1 MQAANQL
8 ENPTKVALVSC
19 AGGSETFASANESSS
34 EKEQVASTTAEESGD
49 NNSDKLLTNRFL
61 EAATM
66 KSSDNIQLG
75 EQILTTTQSKAVD
88 ENRDSCDQQE
98 PKDYTFK
105 SDKVS

>member
-49 NNSDKLLTNRFL
+49 NNSDELLTDRFFQ
-61 EAATM
+61 AAIM
-66 KSSDNIQLG
+66 KLTDNMQ
-75 EQILTTTQSKAVD
+75 
-88 ENRDSCDQQE
+88 
-98 PKDYTFK
+98 
-105 SDKVS
+105 